1 MSKMKEFFK
10 NLYQFISRKLGKRQP
25 VPQPQKNIFGH
36 NGELEMIEYGK
47 MVAIICHHYQTQAKE
62 VGHLD
67 FDEMMFKLSKMSYV
81 EIKAL
86 FAAILEIQCQTNR
99 TQHLDEK
106 FNEEKQNIFKNY

>member
-1 MSKMKEFFK
+1 MSKMKELFK
-10 NLYQFISRKLGKRQP
+10 NLYQFISRKFGLRQP
-25 VPQPQKNIFGH
+25 EHQKQKNVFGH

-47 MVAIICHHYQTQAKE
+47 MVAVIRYHYQTQAKE

-67 FDEMMFKLSKMSYV
+67 FDEMMFKLSRMTYV

-86 FAAILEIQCQTNR
+86 FATILEIQCQTNR

-106 FNEEKQNIFKNY
+106 FEETKQSTFKNY

>member
-1 MSKMKEFFK
+1 MSKMKELFK
-10 NLYQFISRKLGKRQP
+10 NLYQFISRKFGLRQP
-25 VPQPQKNIFGH
+25 EPQKQKNVFGH

-47 MVAIICHHYQTQAKE
+47 MVAVIRYHYQTQAKE

-67 FDEMMFKLSKMSYV
+67 FDEMMFKLSRMTYV

-86 FAAILEIQCQTNR
+86 FATILEIQCQTNR

-106 FNEEKQNIFKNY
+106 FEETKQNTFKNY